1 MYGNSPS
8 ALRLPTEFVSRLRIT
23 TMKSCRLNLL
33 SAVLLLTATAAHADV
48 VVVVSAKSAVT
59 SLTKSQVSDVFLG
72 KTATFPDGGQAVPV
86 DQPNGVAEHDEFHEK
101 VTGKSGSQ
109 LKSYWAKQLFSGKGT
124 PPKEVSGDADV
135 RKLVAA
141 NPNLIGYIEK
151 SAVDSSV
158 KVVFTP

>member
-1 MYGNSPS
+1 MNY
-8 ALRLPTEFVSRLRIT
+8 RF
-23 TMKSCRLNLL
+23 LNLTP
-33 SAVLLLTATAAHADV
+33 AVLLLAVTAAHADV

-59 SLTKSQVSDVFLG
+59 ALNKSQTSDVFLG
-72 KTATFPDGGQAVPV
+72 KTATFPDGSQAVPV
-86 DQPNGVAEHDEFHEK
+86 DQAAGTPGHDEFHDK

-124 PPKEVSGDADV
+124 PPKEVTGDAEV
-135 RKLVAA
+135 RKLISG
-141 NPNLIGYIEK
+141 NPNMVGYIDK

>member
-1 MYGNSPS
+1 
-8 ALRLPTEFVSRLRIT
+8 
-23 TMKSCRLNLL
+23 MKSRFLNLL
-33 SAVLLLTATAAHADV
+33 PSLLLLSAAAARADV
-48 VVVVSAKSAVT
+48 VVVVSAKAAVAT
-59 SLTKSQVSDVFLG
+59 LSKSQVSDVFLG

-86 DQPNGVAEHDEFHEK
+86 DQPVGAAEHDEFHEK

-124 PPKEVSGDADV
+124 PPKEVSGDAEI

-141 NPNLIGYIEK
+141 NPNMIGYIDK